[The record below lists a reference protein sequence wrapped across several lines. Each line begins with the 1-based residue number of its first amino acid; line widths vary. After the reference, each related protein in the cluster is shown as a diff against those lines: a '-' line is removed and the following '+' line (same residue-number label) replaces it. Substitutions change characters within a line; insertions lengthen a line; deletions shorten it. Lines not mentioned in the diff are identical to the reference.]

1 MALPVAQE
9 LTRVLAATPAPVIE
23 DDNPG
28 ACLQVIAAVGPKLGA
43 LGFPAA
49 GIELGHGRFI
59 DMERA
64 AFQQQFNQPI
74 HQGLQRHPGAS
85 HPFRQG
91 GASQNDWV
99 TGGDLLQAVKRKM
112 SQLLTDQHP
121 NQQTRSRHATVD
133 EGRGNR
139 RGCNGFT
146 VAARILRTNVA
157 MDKELGGLDI
167 ELLGDVFANFDQ
179 VLAALTALAGLRFVA
194 VFNTRQMR

>member
-1 MALPVAQE
+1 
-9 LTRVLAATPAPVIE
+9 
-23 DDNPG
+23 
-28 ACLQVIAAVGPKLGA
+28 
-43 LGFPAA
+43 
-49 GIELGHGRFI
+49 
-59 DMERA
+59 MERA

-99 TGGDLLQAVKRKM
+99 TGGDLLQVVKRKM

-157 MDKELGGLDI
+157 MDKELGGFDI
-167 ELLGDVFANFDQ
+167 ELLGDVFADLDQ